1 VRRWSK
7 VAERMTKEKEI
18 RGYIMRGKKDGE
30 NQDQIQLHIMLCV
43 PGVHACRGVYA
54 WMLSQGDRLKG
65 MLPISMLPPPS
76 PATLSLFLSFS
87 PPPPVSARLKLCR
100 ADTHSLSLWLCTCV
114 CNPFRQQ
121 LQQVRRFPVHG
132 ARSGG

>member
-1 VRRWSK
+1 
-7 VAERMTKEKEI
+7 MTKEKEI

-76 PATLSLFLSFS
+76 PATLSLWH
-87 PPPPVSARLKLCR
+87 ARAKRSHPLLTRMRYVQPCCR
-100 ADTHSLSLWLCTCV
+100 RTH
-114 CNPFRQQ
+114 P
-121 LQQVRRFPVHG
+121 
-132 ARSGG
+132 